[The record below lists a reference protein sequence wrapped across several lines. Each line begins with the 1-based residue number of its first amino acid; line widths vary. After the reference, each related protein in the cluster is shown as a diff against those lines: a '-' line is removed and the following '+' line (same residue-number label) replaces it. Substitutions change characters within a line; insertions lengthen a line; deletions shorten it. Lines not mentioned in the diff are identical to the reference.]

1 MSMACTA
8 RLWLRVIGIA
18 VAVLTGTA
26 VVLLATVFAVF
37 FVGWFSLL
45 VPVAAVVALV
55 AALSRGE
62 SADCCPQCGG
72 ALSPAVV
79 GAVSISG
86 GGGTRLQAVYTCGV
100 SGHRSWRWA
109 DAGAPLAAA
118 GATATAA
125 PSPTAGGPHWPTS

>member
-1 MSMACTA
+1 MDTTCEA
-8 RLWLRVIGIA
+8 RLWLRVIGIS

-45 VPVAAVVALV
+45 VPVAAVAALV

-62 SADCCPQCGG
+62 NAKCCPQCGG

-79 GAVSISG
+79 GAVSACG
-86 GGGTRLQAVYTCGV
+86 DGGTRLQAVYTCAV

-109 DAGAPLAAA
+109 DAGGPLQAME
-118 GATATAA
+118 
-125 PSPTAGGPHWPTS
+125 